1 MFPVPIAGPQSLHH
15 MALSLQF
22 SQVMASDPW
31 AAMGMLPTF
40 PLGWAVLRLSS
51 FSLPHR
57 AAHPRCHLLR
67 FSSLMRMFLGDLT
80 ELVESHVG

>member
-31 AAMGMLPTF
+31 AAVGMLPTF
-40 PLGWAVLRLSS
+40 PLEARLLSD
-51 FSLPHR
+51 FHLSLCLIEPPTPG
-57 AAHPRCHLLR
+57 ATCYD
-67 FSSLMRMFLGDLT
+67 FL
-80 ELVESHVG
+80 H